1 MPDLGKYAFYVLTA
15 YGAVIVVMAGLLVAS
30 LRASARAR
38 RELEA
43 LEAQG
48 GPRRRASE

>member
-1 MPDLGKYAFYVLTA
+1 MLPDLGKYAAYVLA
-15 YGAVIVVMAGLLVAS
+15 SYGAAILILVGVAAAS

-43 LEAQG
+43 LEARG
-48 GPRRRASE
+48 GKRRR